1 MQGLVL
7 ARAHVE
13 DRVLDQLLGR
23 HLQTPTFYTN
33 RGKYF
38 DCKTCCP
45 TGLWLMYHVRFAG
58 GSVASELQFS
68 CRLSPTEYLDTNS
81 SAVTSSPVLGDT
93 LLLHSGLTSY
103 LLLLWPVMAGPLCG
117 VTTTSRSPY
126 LLSVANIGP
135 SSLTS
140 HRYLTSSNIQEHVQ
154 TTGNKRFIQMLKLRN
169 TIGVSVSGHVA
180 PARAGLGEPREEHLV
195 LVAGPRLLQQ
205 SRVMSRCHVTCHVTM
220 SCHVLC
226 HVSCPVSCHVTYIQS
241 DALYPVDGDWIWSA
255 WEIAAMGGCDAP

>member
-1 MQGLVL
+1 MCRVSSWPVL
-7 ARAHVE
+7 MLRIGYLTSCSGDTCKHP
-13 DRVLDQLLGR
+13 
-23 HLQTPTFYTN
+23 HFTPTEEN
-33 RGKYF
+33 IF

-154 TTGNKRFIQMLKLRN
+154 TTGNKRFIQILKLRN

-205 SRVMSRCHVTCHVTM
+205 STVMSRGHVTM
-220 SCHVLC
+220 SCHDVMSRVMSSVLSR
-226 HVSCPVSCHVTYIQS
+226 HLHP
-241 DALYPVDGDWIWSA
+241 
-255 WEIAAMGGCDAP
+255 E